1 MHTCK
6 KAEEEDKAG
15 FVCPKGSTRGVFSK
29 HAHPEDCRQY
39 YICISGK
46 PREYGCPVGSVFK
59 ITTDGND
66 GKCSDP
72 ADVPECANYYGDLTF
87 QPQELV
93 RAGVDPEAV
102 GFKPA
107 PGRVRVINR
116 PSNVGSRVKPVARR
130 PRPTEDPITDSLLE
144 ELLGNYLTTFDS
156 TQFEKSNC
164 QNPNIFASFHP
175 NFFLTIFFV
184 KSKLLTAKKSNT
196 TTFSR
201 VFHPKKSTIFFGNQ
215 S

>member
-1 MHTCK
+1 MAYDERDRVCKWADQVHTCK
-6 KAEEEDKAG
+6 KVQEDEKTG
-15 FVCPKGSTRGVFSK
+15 FVCPKSSTSGVYSK

-39 YICISGK
+39 YICINGQ

-72 ADVPECANYYGDLTF
+72 NDVPECANYYGDLTF

-116 PSNVGSRVKPVARR
+116 PSNAVSVPRVKPVARR
-130 PRPTEDPITDSLLE
+130 PRPTADPVKDSLLE
-144 ELLGNYLTTFDS
+144 ELLGKFS
-156 TQFEKSNC
+156 KQF
-164 QNPNIFASFHP
+164 
-175 NFFLTIFFV
+175 
-184 KSKLLTAKKSNT
+184 
-196 TTFSR
+196 
-201 VFHPKKSTIFFGNQ
+201 
-215 S
+215 

>member
-116 PSNVGSRVKPVARR
+116 PSNVASRVKPVARR
-130 PRPTEDPITDSLLE
+130 PRPTEDPITESLLE

-156 TQFEKSNC
+156 
-164 QNPNIFASFHP
+164 
-175 NFFLTIFFV
+175 NFDFIIFFYTCQV
-184 KSKLLTAKKSNT
+184 MVHKKLNFHRRSNLHYKQDLPPPPLDPHL
-196 TTFSR
+196 
-201 VFHPKKSTIFFGNQ
+201 HPGSDLDQAQFKLYQK
-215 S
+215 